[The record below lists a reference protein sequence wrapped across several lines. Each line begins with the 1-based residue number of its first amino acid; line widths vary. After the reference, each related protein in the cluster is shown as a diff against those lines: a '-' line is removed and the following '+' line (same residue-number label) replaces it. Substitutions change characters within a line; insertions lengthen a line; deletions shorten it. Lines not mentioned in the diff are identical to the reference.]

1 MSEVARLAGVV
12 DVDTAAGERGLD
24 RIEKKFVDTAAAAAG
39 LSPKVDGVGASISG
53 ADALVKDA
61 ITAFTDLTSQLNA
74 QQVVANQLALAQHQ
88 LEAQAGNL
96 ALAEE
101 KLAKNT
107 DPTAHHEL
115 TGAVLQARTAL
126 DRQQIT
132 VDELAR
138 EYLSLDGATDK
149 ARDGMKQTQSTATS
163 LNNVL
168 GQFGL
173 ALSVAAVGSA
183 MAEMSGRAVE
193 LAAKMEGN
201 KIAFE
206 TLTGSTRTA
215 TQHLEALRDFAAGTP
230 FEFTDLVEASKKMHA
245 LGFETERVIPTLTVL
260 GDAAS
265 GLSLGKE
272 GIDRM
277 VLALG
282 QMQAKGK
289 ASGEELLQLTESG
302 IPALRYLAE
311 SAGVTQGQMSKMV
324 EKGLVPASEAIDA
337 ILAGAEKD
345 FGGLMAKQATTA
357 TTAFSNL
364 KDVTDRILTGM
375 GEGMNNVLGPAA
387 AGLANYLSVYA
398 ELDEAWRS
406 GSMTQA
412 EALGLLA
419 DYTTGLQTE
428 EMVLR
433 RVNDAQNE
441 YIHYKRESARAN
453 EEAATGLS
461 SEERAAAAYAARWQ
475 GMGNAYAPVIEGAKV
490 AQDYFKKVQEEAEKA
505 RQAESQARIEQF
517 QLSLDGNP
525 IQQENEQYANSMEGL
540 QAKAAELRGEI
551 DKLTASNG
559 QYYETVKGNGATAA
573 ELELANQKLAS
584 AYERLS
590 KETDPLKIAQLN
602 VEIEKQQ
609 GIISGADQVVGGY
622 INNSK
627 KITELEGDYQ
637 VVEDAIKDVEEAHR
651 KATASI
657 VLDILTQ
664 KLQTK
669 EFGDHEVELSAE
681 EKAMLEQAAKDWGIY
696 EGSTIQVIQNVDKS
710 LTEHSL
716 NASKIVTDLGNDI
729 AGLPSTKEIEIN
741 VRTHYQAIHDRDV
754 QIGAEPEDPAPDP
767 NPTPEPDPIVDPDPE
782 PDKPGSVDLG
792 TPGSTGGL
800 GQIVIQIYETG
811 NPQET
816 ANAVIEIL
824 QDRGLVD
831 RTLVT

>member
-1 MSEVARLAGVV
+1 MSEVTRLSGVV

-39 LSPKVDGVGASISG
+39 LSPKVDGVGTAISET
-53 ADALVKDA
+53 DALVKDA
-61 ITAFTDLTSQLNA
+61 ITAFNDLTSQLNA

-88 LEAQAGNL
+88 LEAQAGSL

-107 DPTAHHEL
+107 DPAAHHEL

-345 FGGLMAKQATTA
+345 FGGLMSKQANTA

-387 AGLANYLSVYA
+387 AATAHYLSVYA

-441 YIHYKRESARAN
+441 YIHYKRESGKAN
-453 EEAATGLS
+453 QEAASNLS
-461 SEERAAAAYAARWQ
+461 AEERAVAAYGARWA
-475 GMGNAYAPVIEGAKV
+475 GIGAAFEPAMEASKE
-490 AQDYFKKVQEEAEKA
+490 AQEYFKKVQEEADKA
-505 RQAESQARIEQF
+505 QKAESEAWLERFNQ
-517 QLSLDGNP
+517 SLVGNP
-525 IQQENEQYANSMEGL
+525 VQQENENYASSMTDLES
-540 QAKAAELRGEI
+540 KAADLRAEI
-551 DKLTASNG
+551 DKLTESNG
-559 QYYETVKGNGATAA
+559 KYYETIQGNGATTAQI
-573 ELELANQKLAS
+573 ELANQKLAA
-584 AYERLS
+584 AYEKLS

-622 INNSK
+622 IDNSK
-627 KITELEGDYQ
+627 KITELEADYQ
-637 VVEDAIKDVEEAHR
+637 VVEDAINDVKKAHQQ
-651 KATASI
+651 ATAQI

-664 KLQTK
+664 KLMTT
-669 EFGDHEVELSAE
+669 EFGDHKETLSAE
-681 EKAMLEQAAKDWGIY
+681 EKTTLENAARQWGIY

-710 LTEHSL
+710 LTEHGL
-716 NASKIVTDLGNDI
+716 NAAQIVTDLGNKI

-741 VRTHYQAIHDRDV
+741 VRTHYQAIHDGDT
-754 QIGAEPEDPAPDP
+754 QIGAEPEDPAP
-767 NPTPEPDPIVDPDPE
+767 NPDLTPDPDPIVDPDPL
-782 PDKPGSVDLG
+782 PDQPGSVNLD
-792 TPGSTGGL
+792 TPGSAGGL
-800 GQIVIQIYETG
+800 GQVVIQIYETG
-811 NPQET
+811 SPQET
-816 ANAVIEIL
+816 ANAVIAIL

-831 RTLVT
+831 RNLVT